1 MLNSADLLKTVQN
14 GNVINYPC
22 ELLICDKQGRVATM
36 YDIDSYDQMVE
47 QILYL
52 SYDKNL
58 MYRVV
63 CFLDKEDAQIADY
76 DTDLPF

>member
-22 ELLICDKQGRVATM
+22 ELLICDKQGQVATM
-36 YDIDSYDQMVE
+36 YDIDSYHQMVE
-47 QILYL
+47 QILYS
-52 SYDKNL
+52 SYNVDI

-63 CFLDKEDAQIADY
+63 QFVDCNDDY
-76 DTDLPF
+76 INYPTDLPF

>member
-22 ELLICDKQGRVATM
+22 ELLICDKQGQVATM
-36 YDIDSYDQMVE
+36 YDIDSYHQMVE

-52 SYDKNL
+52 SYDVDIMYKVVQIIDCNDDYKN
-58 MYRVV
+58 YP
-63 CFLDKEDAQIADY
+63 
-76 DTDLPF
+76 TDLPF

>member
-22 ELLICDKQGRVATM
+22 ELLICDKQGQVATM
-36 YDIDSYDQMVE
+36 YDIDSYHQMVE
-47 QILYL
+47 QILYS
-52 SYDKNL
+52 SYNVDI

-63 CFLDKEDAQIADY
+63 QIVDCNDDY
-76 DTDLPF
+76 INYPTDLPF

>member
-22 ELLICDKQGRVATM
+22 ELLICDKQGQVATM
-36 YDIDSYDQMVE
+36 YDIDSYHQMVE
-47 QILYL
+47 QILYS
-52 SYDKNL
+52 SYDVDI

-63 CFLDKEDAQIADY
+63 QIVDCNDDY
-76 DTDLPF
+76 INYPTDLPF